1 MVKKQC
7 AVFNIQTEVG
17 YANKKLGHS
26 FDAYLILLTEQKV
39 RVPAII
45 VEKFLPIVSSNIHG
59 PQATFSILFLLAIL
73 T

>member
-17 YANKKLGHS
+17 YSNKKLEHS
-26 FDAYLILLTEQKV
+26 FDAYLILLIEQKV

-45 VEKFLPIVSSNIHG
+45 VEKFLPIVSSNIH
-59 PQATFSILFLLAIL
+59 
-73 T
+73 